1 MVEIL
6 AETKEDTWEY
16 MKELYK
22 KDLNE
27 SDNHDGMV
35 SYLEP
40 GILEC
45 EVKWALGSTISIK
58 LVEMI

>member
-6 AETKEDTWEY
+6 AETKENTWEY

-45 EVKWALGSTISIK
+45 EVKRTLIK
-58 LVEMI
+58 LANVMEF

>member
-1 MVEIL
+1 
-6 AETKEDTWEY
+6 

-40 GILEC
+40 DILEC
-45 EVKWALGSTISIK
+45 EVKCTLIK
-58 LVEMI
+58 LADVMEF